1 MEPFDLNENII
12 VRLGLQ
18 KLPEEKRIK
27 MLEQMTDIIIQRV
40 MLRMMENLPTDEI
53 NEANALA
60 DKPEA
65 LIAFLSGKV
74 EDFYGLLSS
83 EINAVKSELVLEA
96 AVPEN
101 LV

>member
-1 MEPFDLNENII
+1 MEQFDLNENII
-12 VRLGLQ
+12 ARLGLQ

-27 MLEQMTDIIIQRV
+27 VLRQMTDIILQRV
-40 MLRMMENLPTDEI
+40 MLRLMENLPADEI

-60 DKPEA
+60 DKPEE

-83 EINAVKSELVLEA
+83 EINAVKNELVLEA
-96 AVPEN
+96 AVPKN
-101 LV
+101 LA